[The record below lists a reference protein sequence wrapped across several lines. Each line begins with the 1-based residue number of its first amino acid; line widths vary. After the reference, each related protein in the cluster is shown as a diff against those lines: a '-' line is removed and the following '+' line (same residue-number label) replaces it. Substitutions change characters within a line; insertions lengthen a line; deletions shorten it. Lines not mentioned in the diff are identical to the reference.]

1 MHTSYGQ
8 GSRLQFRILS
18 DKQIEELHFATLQIL
33 ERTGVTFECQE
44 AITILGN
51 AGADVSDPNRV
62 KIPSYMVDQALATA
76 PKMITLY
83 TREGEPIIVLNGL
96 SGAHFGAKTDLR
108 EFLDPYT
115 RKRRVSYIADIAD
128 MARLIDAL
136 PNIEWGYTSGSNLT
150 LPGVIADKVTVLQI
164 MLNTSKPVICETSDV
179 SSLREMITLCSI
191 IAGSEEQFRKTP
203 FFASSSEPVS
213 PLIQGKDALE
223 KSLFCAEKGI
233 PNIVYG
239 MQMAGATTPAT
250 FAGCLAIANA
260 EVLSQLVVIQLK
272 RAGAP
277 VIYGSMPNIME
288 MRTTI
293 YPYGAPELTLMIG
306 ALTELCH
313 HYGLPMFGT
322 AGTVDAGVVGVQAA
336 AEITYQ
342 LLISALTGADL
353 VHNAGLMYHGI
364 VVSPELLVLANEI
377 IDMVNVLKGGIE
389 INDETLPLDL
399 IERLGPSSD
408 YLSESHTLKHFRKF
422 WVPKIFDRSMVRKE
436 GVKDCEQLLNQRTIE
451 ILETHQPRPLSD
463 DLVKELKK
471 VEKTWFDRIGL
482 KQEYPERK

>member
-83 TREGEPIIVLNGL
+83 TREGEPTIVLNGL

-239 MQMAGATTPAT
+239 MQMAGATAPAT

-451 ILETHQPRPLSD
+451 ILETHQPRPVSD
-463 DLVKELKK
+463 DVVKELKK

>member
-1 MHTSYGQ
+1 MRTSYNQ

-62 KIPSYMVDQALATA
+62 KIPSYMVEQALATA

-83 TREGEPIIVLNGL
+83 TREGEPMIVLNGL
-96 SGAHFGAKTDLR
+96 TGAHFGAKTDLR

-150 LPGVIADKVTVLQI
+150 LPGVIADKITVLQI

-179 SSLREMITLCSI
+179 SGLREMITLCSI

-272 RAGAP
+272 RPGAP
-277 VIYGSMPNIME
+277 VIYGSMPNIMD

-422 WVPKIFDRSMVRKE
+422 WVPKMFDRSMVRKE

-451 ILETHQPRPLSD
+451 ILETHQPKPVSD